1 MFNSG
6 KLQKKFSNLKMV
18 DTVSAI
24 KIDEKALKDEGIDLI
39 ISTVEME
46 TSIRSVVVSPLLNLE
61 DVAKIRHVLRKLAKD
76 KVFKR
81 DIRAFKEKQGNKNQ
95 NNQKEQLEKDE
106 VMNFMIMS
114 GNIVEFFKSIEVH
127 EDVDCDDLEE
137 LINYSSFIFDNK
149 NKS

>member
-1 MFNSG
+1 MTQ
-6 KLQKKFSNLKMV
+6 LQKKFSNLKMV

-39 ISTVEME
+39 ISTVEMK

-81 DIRAFKEKQGNKNQ
+81 DIRAFKEKCPTLIFQDGA
-95 NNQKEQLEKDE
+95 EKIRIIRKGSLKK
-106 VMNFMIMS
+106 M
-114 GNIVEFFKSIEVH
+114 K
-127 EDVDCDDLEE
+127 
-137 LINYSSFIFDNK
+137 
-149 NKS
+149 